1 MAFSKNSSKRDGHSK
16 MPTLTK
22 RHLKQPVLI
31 PQGTRKEKKKKNEAQ
46 FSRRK
51 EMTKIR
57 AAKMKE
63 TKRKIGNINET
74 KSWFFKKMILAKIYL
89 DS

>member
-1 MAFSKNSSKRDGHSK
+1 
-16 MPTLTK
+16 
-22 RHLKQPVLI
+22 
-31 PQGTRKEKKKKNEAQ
+31 
-46 FSRRK
+46 
-51 EMTKIR
+51 MTKIR